1 MKKETQEKYAEETL
15 YGYDPAFT
23 AAKMKLADDIAE
35 AVTKTLKI
43 PKIKATHTASTAT
56 LQLTI
61 NRLQEIVA
69 EEQEKLTAAVIDAV
83 TDQADKEKVADFM
96 PYIHQAGYDLAGNEE
111 GKPFCA
117 PDNGSLLVF
126 SVDQTET
133 VLPDKL
139 AEVILGNADPGKAL
153 AEILKTARAI
163 KREPWE
169 KKVREGQLKKVKK
182 EAERN
187 LPAIYEKSFFPMYY
201 SQMTQAIEYANQSA
215 VQYDPITKEG
225 SFRFNDYEMT
235 IDHYDKLRG
244 VPNVS
249 ARKLFDFSRALLA
262 EVNYYGS
269 KANIQ
274 NEVYLDANGYA
285 KLCGEDFT
293 PKDDTPAELQRVKK
307 RRQYFRKNIKN
318 DLDDLMKVLFTGKE
332 KKGNQETAYSRMRM
346 ISSYATKTEDR
357 DGVKTDIFCITFDTN
372 AAKYLV
378 NSYVLD
384 YPSSLLRIDNR
395 NPNMYSLAMKM
406 IEHSSIDGNDRR
418 GTSGTISVRT
428 ALENMV
434 KITSYE
440 QQAESQRNWKRLI
453 KKPLEDILDGLK
465 AISVLDKWQYRQ
477 PRANKIET
485 LDAIQ
490 AGQLSWEEFED
501 LNIDYIIK
509 DQPDHTARR
518 QRNQEKIEQAK
529 EKAEKREARIE
540 AARREKKKK
549 TVQKPNEKP
558 NTTGRS

>member
-1 MKKETQEKYAEETL
+1 MTDKKKDIIQDTVKKDIVRGVLEALEIPTTSAEQ
-15 YGYDPAFT
+15 T
-23 AAKMKLADDIAE
+23 AG
-35 AVTKTLKI
+35 
-43 PKIKATHTASTAT
+43 TAT
-56 LQLTI
+56 LQLAI
-61 NRLQEIVA
+61 AKLQDIVT
-69 EEQEKLTAAVIDAV
+69 EEQEKLTGAVIDAV
-83 TDQADKEKVADFM
+83 TDLADKEIVAGLM
-96 PYIHQAGYDLAGNEE
+96 PYIYQAGEDLGAEKEKNLT
-111 GKPFCA
+111 CA
-117 PDNGSLLVF
+117 PEDRMLIIYGEKYIIDVHPA
-126 SVDQTET
+126 E
-133 VLPDKL
+133 L
-139 AEVILGNADPGKAL
+139 AAAILGDEEPCEEL

-163 KREPWE
+163 KKRPWE
-169 KKVREGQLKKVKK
+169 RKIREGQKSRAKK
-182 EAERN
+182 EVERN
-187 LPAIYEKSFFPMYY
+187 LPAIYGKSFFPMYY

-215 VQYDPITKEG
+215 IQYDPITKEG

-262 EVNYYGS
+262 EVNFYGS

-332 KKGNQETAYSRMRM
+332 KKGNQETAYSRMRI
-346 ISSYATKTEDR
+346 ISSYATKTEKQ

-406 IEHSSIDGNDRR
+406 IEHSSMDANDQR
-418 GTSGTISVRT
+418 GTSGTISVKT

-434 KITSYE
+434 KIISYE
-440 QQAESQRNWKRLI
+440 QQAENQRNWKRLI

-465 AISVLDKWQYRQ
+465 AIDVLEKWQYRR
-477 PRANKIET
+477 PRAEKIET
-485 LDAIQ
+485 LDAKQ
-490 AGQLSWEEFED
+490 AGQLSWESFED

-509 DQPDHTARR
+509 NQPNHTARR
-518 QRNQEKIEQAK
+518 QRKKEKIEEAK
-529 EKAEKREARIE
+529 EKANKREARIE
-540 AARREKKKK
+540 AARRERR
-549 TVQKPNEKP
+549 EK
-558 NTTGRS
+558 NK